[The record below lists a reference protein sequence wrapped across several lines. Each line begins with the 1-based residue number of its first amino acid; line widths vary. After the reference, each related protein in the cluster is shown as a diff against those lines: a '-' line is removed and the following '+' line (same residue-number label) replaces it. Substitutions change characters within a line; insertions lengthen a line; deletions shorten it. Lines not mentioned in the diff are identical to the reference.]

1 MAEQNIKQEVT
12 KEKPNIINEILDW
25 INSILFGIFVVLIL
39 FTFVVKQVKVDGR
52 SMLPTLENGER
63 LFITNW
69 FYTPENGDIVVAKSE
84 GINKN
89 IIKRVIAK
97 EGQEVNI
104 DFENGIVY
112 VDGEQLYEPYINNLT
127 RLDEEGHN
135 YPVIVPDNCYFVM
148 GDNRMESKDS
158 RHPDIGFINEEDII
172 GKAFFRWL
180 PFNRFG
186 GLYD

>member
-1 MAEQNIKQEVT
+1 MVNGDVEQEVSQ
-12 KEKPNIINEILDW
+12 EKPNIVDEICDW
-25 INSILFGIFVVLIL
+25 INSMLFGIFVVLII
-39 FTFVVKQVKVDGR
+39 FTFVVKQVRVDGR
-52 SMLPTLENGER
+52 SMLPTLETGQR
-63 LFITNW
+63 LFVSSW

-84 GINKN
+84 SLNKN

-97 EGQEVNI
+97 EGQEVDI
-104 DFENGIVY
+104 DFEKGIVY

-127 RLDEEGHN
+127 RLDEHGHD

-158 RHPDIGFINEEDII
+158 RSPEIGFVKKEDIV
-172 GKAFFRWL
+172 GKAIFRWL
-180 PFNRFG
+180 PFSKFG